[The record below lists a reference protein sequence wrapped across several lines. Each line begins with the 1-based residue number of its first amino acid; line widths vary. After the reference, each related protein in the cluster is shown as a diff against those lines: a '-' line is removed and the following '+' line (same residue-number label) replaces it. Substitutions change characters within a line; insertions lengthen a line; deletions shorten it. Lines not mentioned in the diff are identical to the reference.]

1 MAITVRPSVPTSHA
15 SESEHRRQLA
25 NTVNL
30 LNQTTPDSS
39 DTEAELEAGVRIIS
53 RAYPPGDP
61 RRIKP
66 VVNGEV
72 KINIPSDV
80 ETLQDAIDLFPL
92 RVPGVTTVLNIESG
106 FRPSSGIVVEGGD
119 YRHIWISSEDS
130 EVLVADDFV
139 GDFCR
144 GVAAGMPTLA
154 TIIDMN
160 NKGDNGYYVSSGS
173 VAVIR
178 PNCGVKNAVLYTL
191 DVTGNSYVQAQ
202 GAIFDGS
209 QHTRNIH
216 VTHSSRLNL
225 LEGVVRN
232 SANIGLYCSHGG
244 TIAAYG
250 VTIDGAGAAGAQAN
264 QGGYM
269 DLFQAV
275 IRNAGTGILSRH
287 GANVSAQLAQVSD
300 VQDGLIAQ
308 GSSSIAFDKGTVTGT
323 ISRDSIRCVDGS
335 RVDAGEALLSGA
347 GRYCAYAVHN
357 SFINLRQAKCNDA
370 GEHGIYAYGGSTIAA
385 DLAEANRAGI
395 RGVYANGSCIFFR
408 NGEANDAGGYGIF
421 AENGAT
427 ISAEGAS
434 ANNAGDHGIFANN
447 ASTINA
453 KGATANSP
461 TNNGFYAYR
470 ASTLNCEE
478 GTSSGAGGNSV
489 VAREGSKINCAL
501 ANVQKGED
509 PDTGATSADIRVRE
523 GSIINAR
530 GATGGLNQAENTLTA
545 HGIIF
550 R

>member
-1 MAITVRPSVPTSHA
+1 MSVEKRHALLRRFTAHYPIT
-15 SESEHRRQLA
+15 
-25 NTVNL
+25 
-30 LNQTTPDSS
+30 D
-39 DTEAELEAGVRIIS
+39 AERNAGVSIIDNS
-53 RAYPPGDP
+53 YPPGDP

-92 RVPGVTTVLNIESG
+92 RVPGVTTVLNIESD

-154 TIIDMN
+154 TIIDMH
-160 NKGDNGYYVSSGS
+160 NKGGNGYYVSSGS
-173 VAVIR
+173 LAVIR
-178 PNCGVKNAVLYTL
+178 PGCGIKNAVLYTL
-191 DVTGNSYVQAQ
+191 DVTRNSYVQAE
-202 GAIFDGS
+202 GAVFDGS
-209 QHTRNIH
+209 AHTRNVH
-216 VTHSSRLNL
+216 VTHGSILNIL
-225 LEGVVRN
+225 NGYVLN

-250 VTIDGAGAAGAQAN
+250 VTIDGAGEAGALAN
-264 QGGYM
+264 QGGRM

-275 IRNAGTGILSRH
+275 IRNARIGIHSRH
-287 GANVSAQLAQVSD
+287 GSNISAQLAQVSN

-308 GSSSIAFDKGTVTGT
+308 GSSSIAFDKGTVTAA
-323 ISRDSIRCVDGS
+323 SRDSIRCVDGS
-335 RVDAGEALLSGA
+335 RVDAAEAQLSGA

-357 SFINLRQAKCNDA
+357 SFINLRQAECNDA
-370 GEHGIYAYGGSTIAA
+370 GEYGIFAYGGSTINA
-385 DLAEANRAGI
+385 DSAEANRAGVN
-395 RGVYANGSCIFFR
+395 GVQADGSYIFFR
-408 NGEANDAGGYGIF
+408 DGEANDAAGYGIF
-421 AENGAT
+421 AVNGAT
-427 ISAEGAS
+427 IDAAGAS
-434 ANNAGDHGIFANN
+434 ANNAGDHGIFANI

-453 KGATANSP
+453 QGATANNP

-478 GTSSGAGGNSV
+478 GTSTGAGGNSV

-501 ANVQKGED
+501 ANVQKGAN
-509 PDTGATSADIRVRE
+509 PDTGADSADIRVRE
-523 GSIINAR
+523 GSIINAH
-530 GATGGLNQAENTLTA
+530 GATGGLNQTENTLTA

>member
-1 MAITVRPSVPTSHA
+1 MANTTRPSVPPSH
-15 SESEHRRQLA
+15 SSGVEHRRQLA
-25 NTVNL
+25 NVLNL
-30 LNQTTPDSS
+30 LNQTTPDYSETT
-39 DTEAELEAGVRIIS
+39 DERNAGVSIIDKS
-53 RAYPPGDP
+53 YPPGDP

-250 VTIDGAGAAGAQAN
+250 ITIENSGAAAANAN

-269 DLFQAV
+269 DLFGAV
-275 IRNAGTGILSRH
+275 IDGANGIGIWSRH
-287 GANVSAQLAQVSD
+287 GSNISAQFAQVSN
-300 VQDGLIAQ
+300 VQDGLVCQ
-308 GSSSIAFDKGTVTGT
+308 GASNIAFDSGVVTSA
-323 ISRDSIRCVDGS
+323 SRDAIRAVDGS
-335 RVDAGEALLSGA
+335 RIDAADAILSGA
-347 GRYCAYAVHN
+347 GRYGAAALGGSHV
-357 SFINLRQAKCNDA
+357 NLRDA
-370 GEHGIYAYGGSTIAA
+370 NCDSAGVTGIIVQGGSTI
-385 DLAEANRAGI
+385 
-395 RGVYANGSCIFFR
+395 
-408 NGEANDAGGYGIF
+408 
-421 AENGAT
+421 
-427 ISAEGAS
+427 
-434 ANNAGDHGIFANN
+434 NA
-447 ASTINA
+447 
-453 KGATANSP
+453 
-461 TNNGFYAYR
+461 
-470 ASTLNCEE
+470 
-478 GTSSGAGGNSV
+478 
-489 VAREGSKINCAL
+489 
-501 ANVQKGED
+501 
-509 PDTGATSADIRVRE
+509 TGATGTLSQTA
-523 GSIINAR
+523 
-530 GATGGLNQAENTLTA
+530 NTLTA
-545 HGIIF
+545 AGIIF
-550 R
+550 Q